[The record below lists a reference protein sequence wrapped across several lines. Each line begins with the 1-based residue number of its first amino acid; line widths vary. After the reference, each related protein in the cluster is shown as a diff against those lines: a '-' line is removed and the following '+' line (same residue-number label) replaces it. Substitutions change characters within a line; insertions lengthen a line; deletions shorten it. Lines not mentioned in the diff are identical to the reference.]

1 MSPLRAP
8 GAARRS
14 AAIRAQTDEAVEQR
28 RAARRE
34 LLQGRMAR
42 LDIIDTDRGR
52 MTPAQ
57 VREAV
62 SDVARIVHA
71 LIRAL

>member
-1 MSPLRAP
+1 MTLRAP
-8 GAARRS
+8 GQARRS
-14 AAIRAQTDEAVEQR
+14 AAIRAQTTQATDQR
-28 RAARRE
+28 RQARIE

>member
-1 MSPLRAP
+1 
-8 GAARRS
+8 
-14 AAIRAQTDEAVEQR
+14 
-28 RAARRE
+28 
-34 LLQGRMAR
+34 MAR
-42 LDIIDTDRGR
+42 LDIIDTDRSR

>member
-1 MSPLRAP
+1 MTPLRKP

>member
-1 MSPLRAP
+1 MKPWLTLVGIGEDGYP
-8 GAARRS
+8 GLGK
-14 AAIRAQTDEAVEQR
+14 
-28 RAARRE
+28 AARRE

-42 LDIIDTDRGR
+42 LDIIDTDRKT